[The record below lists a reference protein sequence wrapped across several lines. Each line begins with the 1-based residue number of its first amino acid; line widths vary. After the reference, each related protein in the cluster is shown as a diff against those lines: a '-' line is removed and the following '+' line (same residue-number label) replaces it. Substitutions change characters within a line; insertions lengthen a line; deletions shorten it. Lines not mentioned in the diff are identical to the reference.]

1 MNDVNSLSHTSWN
14 CKYHVVFA
22 PKYRR
27 KVFFG
32 EKRREIGSIL
42 RTLCNWKGNKIIE
55 AEVCADHPHADRDTA
70 KDSSSKFHGVGERKK
85 QPDAVREVPGAKIE
99 IPEPGILVPW
109 VLCGHGREK
118 CKEDTGVHPMSVR
131 AGQSRRAADHA
142 KLLKCPFTGGK

>member
-1 MNDVNSLSHTSWN
+1 MLDTQPVLLSAAPVSWS
-14 CKYHVVFA
+14 VFA
-22 PKYRR
+22 LC
-27 KVFFG
+27 KVW
-32 EKRREIGSIL
+32 R
-42 RTLCNWKGNKIIE
+42 
-55 AEVCADHPHADRDTA
+55 
-70 KDSSSKFHGVGERKK
+70 SKFYGVAERKK

>member
-1 MNDVNSLSHTSWN
+1 MQLERDQD
-14 CKYHVVFA
+14 
-22 PKYRR
+22 YRSGGMR
-27 KVFFG
+27 G
-32 EKRREIGSIL
+32 P
-42 RTLCNWKGNKIIE
+42 
-55 AEVCADHPHADRDTA
+55 HPHADRDTA

-109 VLCGHGREK
+109 VLCGHGRET

>member
-1 MNDVNSLSHTSWN
+1 MQLERDQD
-14 CKYHVVFA
+14 
-22 PKYRR
+22 YRSGGMR
-27 KVFFG
+27 G
-32 EKRREIGSIL
+32 P
-42 RTLCNWKGNKIIE
+42 
-55 AEVCADHPHADRDTA
+55 HPHADRDTA
-70 KDSSSKFHGVGERKK
+70 KDSSSEFHGVAERKK

>member
-1 MNDVNSLSHTSWN
+1 M
-14 CKYHVVFA
+14 
-22 PKYRR
+22 P
-27 KVFFG
+27 G
-32 EKRREIGSIL
+32 P
-42 RTLCNWKGNKIIE
+42 
-55 AEVCADHPHADRDTA
+55 HPHADRDTA
-70 KDSSSKFHGVGERKK
+70 KDSSSKFHGVAERKK

-118 CKEDTGVHPMSVR
+118 CKEDTEVHPMSVR

>member
-1 MNDVNSLSHTSWN
+1 MNDVNSLAHTSWN

-42 RTLCNWKGNKIIE
+42 RTLCNWKGIKIIE
-55 AEVCADHPHADRDTA
+55 AGPHPHADRDTA

-118 CKEDTGVHPMSVR
+118 CKEDTGVYPMSVR